1 MKRKWLLA
9 LLFVYLIV
17 VFGVVILVG
26 TLNNRVMLTMPESD
40 ATLLVGVI
48 IGASAIVAIEISSL
62 QKDRRRLFAETRRLE
77 GVVQEQQEFRRAL
90 NHELKNPITAI
101 KTGLERLGDDCDP
114 GAVARLKTDVERVS
128 GLLDAVNTLARLET
142 GPNSIG
148 PVKLDEVILQA
159 VDTIRDTPAAA
170 HCKLEMDLPTG
181 PFPLPTI
188 QGNDD
193 LLFIALQN
201 LLSNAV
207 KFTLENG
214 EVISRAFEDND
225 TVVVQVSDKGMGIRK
240 EDLDNVWKPF
250 FRGQEAKAR
259 KIPGSGLGLY
269 QVYKIVARHGGQVSI
284 RSKVG
289 AGTEVTIRLPVASI
303 TNS

>member
-17 VFGVVILVG
+17 VFGVVILVSP
-26 TLNNRVMLTMPESD
+26 LNNRVILTMPESD
-40 ATLLVGVI
+40 AILLVGVI
-48 IGASAIVAIEISSL
+48 IGGVAVVAIEMSSL
-62 QKDRRRLFAETRRLE
+62 GKDRRRLFIETRRLD
-77 GVVQEQQEFRRAL
+77 GVIQEQQEFRRAL
-90 NHELKNPITAI
+90 NHELNNPITAV
-101 KTGLERLGDDCDP
+101 KTGLERLSDNCDH
-114 GAVARLKTDVERVS
+114 GAVERLKTDVERVS
-128 GLLDAVNTLARLET
+128 GLLYTVSELTRLET
-142 GPNSIG
+142 DLIEFG
-148 PVKLDEVILQA
+148 PVNPGEVMRQA
-159 VDTIRDTPAAA
+159 VDTIRDAPAAA
-170 HCKLEMDLPTG
+170 DCKFEVDLPTG
-181 PFPLPTI
+181 PFPLPTV

-207 KFTLENG
+207 KFAPQNG
-214 EVISRAFEDND
+214 VVVCRAFEDND
-225 TVVVQVSDKGMGIRK
+225 MVVLQVSDNGMGICK

-250 FRGQEAKAR
+250 FRGQEAKDR

-289 AGTEVTIRLPVASI
+289 EGTEVTIRLPVGNM
-303 TNS
+303 TN